1 MQQVIMIENLARV
14 LSGSDTTVVKCYAI
28 LSANRSENN
37 TAIYHLHW
45 KICVLIRT
53 TKFSVFRYRILHISE
68 VKIILV
74 PLHSALEFLHKRQ
87 TLYHFFP
94 AN

>member
-1 MQQVIMIENLARV
+1 MYCPVVILRQINVMQF
-14 LSGSDTTVVKCYAI
+14 
-28 LSANRSENN
+28 ANRSENN
-37 TAIYHLHW
+37 TAIYDLHW
-45 KICVLIRT
+45 KIPMLIRT
-53 TKFSVFRYRILHISE
+53 TKFNVFRYRILHISE

-87 TLYHFFP
+87 NLNNFFP